1 MRAAIANA
9 ARPRL
14 LMVLLSL
21 LPAIGGCPMA
31 ADDARLDAVKRAGQ
45 LSVITYA
52 GTTTYYETP
61 EGPAGFEYDLAK
73 AFADHLGV
81 RLRVV
86 VADNFA
92 DVLPRLL
99 EGEADFAAANITA
112 TAERQKQVR
121 LTSPYQ
127 EIRHQVVYRLGNL
140 RPKKPQD
147 LVGREIEIPAG
158 SPYAEQLRKLKESIP
173 QLEWSESEE
182 RRPEELLQLVWEGLL
197 DLTVADSDIVAINR
211 QYFPELQVGFS
222 LSRPEPLAWAFPP
235 SADDSLFDAAMKFL
249 QAQSQSGALAQLVDR
264 YYGPASGSNFINL
277 TVFRNR
283 VYNRL
288 PLYQQM
294 LEDAGK
300 EYDLDWRLLAAI
312 GYQESYWN
320 PNSVSFTGVRGF
332 MMLTRT
338 TADEL
343 GIPDRQDPAASIDG
357 GARYLRDL
365 MDRLPERIEQPDRTW
380 FALAA
385 YNVGFAHLEDARV
398 LTKKQGGDPDKW
410 NDVKARLPLL
420 ADPKWH
426 KQTKYGYARGEEP
439 VRFVNRVR
447 VYYEVLVKFDDDQ
460 KAKRTTHALKLKAHA
475 L

>member
-1 MRAAIANA
+1 MQALLLNA

-14 LMVLLSL
+14 LAPLLL
-21 LPAIGGCPMA
+21 LPAISGCPMA
-31 ADDARLDAVKRAGQ
+31 ADDSRFDAVKRVGEIA
-45 LSVITYA
+45 VITYA

-86 VADNFA
+86 LADNFA

-99 EGEADFAAANITA
+99 KGEADFAAANVTV
-112 TAERQKQVR
+112 TEERQKQVR
-121 LTSPYQ
+121 FTPAYQ
-127 EIRHQVVYRLGNL
+127 KIRHQVVYRLGNL
-140 RPKKPQD
+140 RPAKPEH
-147 LVGREIEIPAG
+147 LIGREIEVRAG
-158 SPYAEQLRKLKESIP
+158 TPYAEQLRKLKESHP
-173 QLEWSESEE
+173 QLEWIETDE
-182 RRPEELLQLVWEGLL
+182 RRTEEHLQLVWEGLL
-197 DLTVADSDIVAINR
+197 DLTVADSNMVAINR
-211 QYFPELQVGFS
+211 QYFPELQVGFN
-222 LSRPEPLAWAFPP
+222 LGEPEPLAWAFPP
-235 SADDSLFDAAMKFL
+235 SKDDSLYEAAANFL
-249 QAQSQSGALAQLVDR
+249 QAHNQSGAWAQLVDR
-264 YYGPASGSNFINL
+264 YYGPASRSNFINL

-288 PLYQQM
+288 PLYQQL

-300 EYDLDWRLLAAI
+300 KYDLDWRLLAAI

-343 GIPDRQDPAASIDG
+343 GIPDRMDPAASIDG

-365 MDRLPERIEQPDRTW
+365 MDRLPARIEQPDRTW

-398 LTKKQGGDPDKW
+398 LTEKEGGDPNKW

-426 KQTKYGYARGEEP
+426 TQTKYGYARGEEP

-447 VYYEVLVKFDDDQ
+447 VYYEVLAKLDGDQ
-460 KAKRTTHALKLKAHA
+460 KAKRMTHALKLKAPA